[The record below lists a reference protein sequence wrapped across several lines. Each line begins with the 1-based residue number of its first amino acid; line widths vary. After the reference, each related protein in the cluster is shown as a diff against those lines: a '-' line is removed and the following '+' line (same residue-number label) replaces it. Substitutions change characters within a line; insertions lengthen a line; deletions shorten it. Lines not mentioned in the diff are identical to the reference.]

1 MPTART
7 IRNISMPPNRSY
19 LQTVIKVGLG
29 FNTAS
34 AEYVIMQDEIWEGT
48 GRTSP
53 TLDLSQMDA
62 GRINVSWPGFLSSNF
77 DYEVVSPFNVE
88 ITGQYWTD
96 NSQSDLSPWFAS
108 GEEIDNNNVV
118 LYSQMGSVLQ
128 DGDAFMTIT
137 ISFYP
142 PLSQE
147 YGFLKFT

>member
-1 MPTART
+1 
-7 IRNISMPPNRSY
+7 MPPNRSY

-96 NSQSDLSPWFAS
+96 NGQSDLSPW
-108 GEEIDNNNVV
+108 
-118 LYSQMGSVLQ
+118 
-128 DGDAFMTIT
+128 T
-137 ISFYP
+137 
-142 PLSQE
+142 
-147 YGFLKFT
+147 K

>member
-1 MPTART
+1 
-7 IRNISMPPNRSY
+7 MPPNRSY

-29 FNTAS
+29 FDPAS

-53 TLDLSQMDA
+53 TLNLSSMDTGTIA
-62 GRINVSWPGFLSSNF
+62 LSWPGFLPANF

-88 ITGQYWTD
+88 ITGHYWTSESST
-96 NSQSDLSPWFAS
+96 NLSPWFAS
-108 GEEIDNNNVV
+108 GEEIDSNNVM
-118 LYSQMGSVLQ
+118 LYSQMGPGGTLA
-128 DGDAFMTIT
+128 DGDAFLMIT

-147 YGFLKFT
+147 YGLLKFT